1 MKRSGRKLQRMS
13 NITMILSNVKKTRKK
28 KVQSIIIR
36 SKCECH
42 QHREKSSFLK
52 ILRKPKKS
60 DQELNRFCKNIFFKV
75 IHSSKEKTVI
85 YLKNTDTSKI

>member
-52 ILRKPKKS
+52 NLKKT
-60 DQELNRFCKNIFFKV
+60 QKK
-75 IHSSKEKTVI
+75 
-85 YLKNTDTSKI
+85 